1 MVEGIDL
8 TIENLKEQLNEIKQ
22 RISQCRK
29 KGLDTKIA
37 ELKMMLIPSKINM
50 VEITRDYKEVQ
61 KINNMLNDAKAELE
75 NIEKESL
82 NSGNETSEDNRLK
95 DIYILIEKIEEL
107 LNENKIKE
115 AKDNYLKCINF
126 YKNLPESSKKE
137 IFERLSDLRV
147 RINRG

>member
-8 TIENLKEQLNEIKQ
+8 TIENLKMQLNEIKQ
-22 RISQCRK
+22 KISLCRK
-29 KGLDTKIA
+29 RGLDTKIA
-37 ELKMMLIPSKINM
+37 ELKMMLIPSKIKM
-50 VEITRDYKEVQ
+50 IEITRDYKEVQ

-75 NIEKESL
+75 TIEKESL
-82 NSGNETSEDNRLK
+82 NSVNETSKDNQLK

-126 YKNLPESSKKE
+126 YKNLPENSKKE
-137 IFERLSDLRV
+137 LFERLSDLRV

>member
-8 TIENLKEQLNEIKQ
+8 TIENLKIQLNEIRQK
-22 RISQCRK
+22 ISQCRK

-50 VEITRDYKEVQ
+50 AEITRDYKEVQ
-61 KINNMLNDAKAELE
+61 KINNMLNNAKAELE
-75 NIEKESL
+75 NIEKEGL
-82 NSGNETSEDNRLK
+82 NSGNEASEDNQLK
-95 DIYILIEKIEEL
+95 ETYILIEKIEGL

-115 AKDNYLKCINF
+115 AKDNYLKCIDF
-126 YKNLPESSKKE
+126 YKNLPEFGKKE
-137 IFERLSDLRV
+137 LFERLSDLRA

>member
-8 TIENLKEQLNEIKQ
+8 TIENLKIQLNEIKQ
-22 RISQCRK
+22 KISQCRK

-37 ELKMMLIPSKINM
+37 ELKMMLIPSKIKM
-50 VEITRDYKEVQ
+50 AEITRDYKEVQ

-75 NIEKESL
+75 NIEKENL
-82 NSGNETSEDNRLK
+82 NSENETSEGKQLEEMH
-95 DIYILIEKIEEL
+95 ILIVKIEEL

-126 YKNLPESSKKE
+126 YKKFPENSKKE
-137 IFERLSDLRV
+137 LFERLNDLRV
-147 RINRG
+147 RINRD

>member
-1 MVEGIDL
+1 MTEGIDL
-8 TIENLKEQLNEIKQ
+8 TIENLKLQLSDIKQ
-22 RISQCRK
+22 KTSQCRK

-37 ELKMMLIPSKINM
+37 ELKIMLIPSKIKM
-50 VEITRDYKEVQ
+50 AEITRDYKEVQ

-75 NIEKESL
+75 DIEKENL
-82 NSGNETSEDNRLK
+82 NSENETSEGKQLEEMH
-95 DIYILIEKIEEL
+95 ILIVKIEEL